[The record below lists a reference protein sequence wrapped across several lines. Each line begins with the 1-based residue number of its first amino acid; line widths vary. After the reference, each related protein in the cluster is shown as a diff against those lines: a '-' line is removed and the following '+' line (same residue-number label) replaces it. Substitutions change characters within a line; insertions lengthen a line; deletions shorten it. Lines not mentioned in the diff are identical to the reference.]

1 MQDRADERQAVMSA
15 GRAGEVARAR
25 GSKLLGSRFRS
36 AGMASGRTKT
46 ADDVWSV
53 PANTLLT
60 SAQFDAYRAGNLN
73 VNVHGAAHPNGEIR
87 AQLKP

>member
-1 MQDRADERQAVMSA
+1 
-15 GRAGEVARAR
+15 
-25 GSKLLGSRFRS
+25 
-36 AGMASGRTKT
+36 MASGRTKT

-60 SAQFDAYRAGNLN
+60 SAQVDAYRAGNLN